1 MFYKDLSVLSV
12 LVSRFLG
19 LQLANYATGLKWL
32 DPTSLV
38 VTTKCY
44 FVPGKCREF
53 LIVLL

>member
-1 MFYKDLSVLSV
+1 MFYKDLSVLNV

-19 LQLANYATGLKWL
+19 LQLANYATGLKL

-38 VTTKCY
+38 VIAKCY